1 MREKYI
7 DPYSRFEINAR
18 IIFLSLFYNLTSAV
32 PSISGDV
39 VRRQQGD
46 CDDLANL
53 RALPTQPFK
62 CGDTKQDYAR
72 VFVECECMYVYTSIC
87 MHTM

>member
-1 MREKYI
+1 MRARGLIRESGRLVRPAGRWLVLIFFFMREKYI

-53 RALPTQPFK
+53 RAL
-62 CGDTKQDYAR
+62 
-72 VFVECECMYVYTSIC
+72 
-87 MHTM
+87 